1 MAIFHYSQK
10 PVARSRGQSA
20 VAGAA
25 YRAADK
31 LYDHRVGQWFDYERR
46 GGVVHAEIVLP
57 TEAAKRD
64 IHWARN
70 RQQLWNAAE
79 AAEHRKDSRVAREH
93 EVALP
98 HELQKEQH
106 IALLRAFAGEIA
118 NRYQVAVDF
127 ALHKP
132 HRQGDARN
140 FHAHVYATTR
150 QVGPTGLGDK
160 ASIELSN
167 TDRAKRGLVASK
179 VEIIAMRARWGELVN
194 EHLALQGIEARVD
207 HRSLKAQ
214 GVERTPTTH
223 LGPAVTGME
232 RRGIDTRVG
241 LRVGE
246 QQRLE
251 VQARPE
257 RAAELG
263 RLARER
269 SQIEKSIVDLSGD
282 LAVARRQLELQ
293 RPKESLE
300 EIQSKA
306 VENWLAFR
314 ASQKDGNLSSEERQQ
329 QAVERWLEYRRT
341 QGLGADSERD
351 VDQEADKSREKDL
364 DHGIDDDWGW

>member
-10 PVARSRGQSA
+10 PVARGRGQSA

-46 GGVVHAEIVLP
+46 RGVVHTEIVLP

-64 IHWARN
+64 INWARN

-79 AAEHRKDSRVAREH
+79 AAERRKDSRVAREH

-179 VEIIAMRARWGELVN
+179 VEITAMRARWGELVN
-194 EHLALQGIEARVD
+194 EHLALRGIEARVD

-214 GVERTPTTH
+214 GDRAHADHASGAGGHGDGAARDRDAGGTAGGRAAAARSP
-223 LGPAVTGME
+223 GPARAG
-232 RRGIDTRVG
+232 RRARAPGTRAEPD
-241 LRVGE
+241 R
-246 QQRLE
+246 E
-251 VQARPE
+251 VDCGFIRGAGRC
-257 RAAELG
+257 AA
-263 RLARER
+263 
-269 SQIEKSIVDLSGD
+269 
-282 LAVARRQLELQ
+282 
-293 RPKESLE
+293 
-300 EIQSKA
+300 
-306 VENWLAFR
+306 
-314 ASQKDGNLSSEERQQ
+314 
-329 QAVERWLEYRRT
+329 
-341 QGLGADSERD
+341 GA
-351 VDQEADKSREKDL
+351 
-364 DHGIDDDWGW
+364 